1 MTSSSEQPLS
11 PHKADRWIGGVLLLF
26 AVLLYFVII
35 PREVESAGRSLG
47 LQPSFMPNL
56 VALLLGFI
64 GLCLFIVNPQEQE
77 EEEEETPSHLFPLS
91 VLITLG
97 VLFLY
102 PFAAEWLGYLVS
114 SAGILAF
121 FFFFFGCRNLL
132 LLGALSLGVPL
143 GLYWFFAK
151 IMLVMLPRGM
161 FL

>member
-1 MTSSSEQPLS
+1 MTSSSEQALS
-11 PHKADRWIGGVLLLF
+11 PRRTDRWIGVGVLLF
-26 AVLLYFVII
+26 ATLLYFVII

-56 VALLLGFI
+56 IAFFLGFV
-64 GLCLFIVNPQEQE
+64 GLALMIVNPQEQE
-77 EEEEETPSHLFPLS
+77 EDEGSGASLLPLS
-91 VLITLG
+91 AIITLG

-121 FFFFFGCRNLL
+121 FFFFFGCRNFL

-151 IMLVMLPRGM
+151 VMLVMLPRGM